1 MTIRKLFEYG
11 ALELEPVLIFYP
23 LIPVKVGCSH
33 KFPFEVIFEIYS
45 FREICFRSFC
55 AHPKIVTTIEWSP
68 SIVTTPNGSTVRV
81 LLSTGNDCMV
91 IFWSFN
97 EKDKQF
103 DSGQPIRFCERTKSS
118 DKDRVQYN
126 CSYFV

>member
-1 MTIRKLFEYG
+1 MHQ
-11 ALELEPVLIFYP
+11 LEFPYP
-23 LIPVKVGCSH
+23 LH
-33 KFPFEVIFEIYS
+33 FQFDFS
-45 FREICFRSFC
+45 FRSLKSWETVTKAWSFFSFFSYISKS
-55 AHPKIVTTIEWSP
+55 PKKPVTTIEWSP
-68 SIVTTPNGSTVRV
+68 AIVTTPNGSTVRV

-118 DKDRVQYN
+118 DKATQQERGV
-126 CSYFV
+126 FTF